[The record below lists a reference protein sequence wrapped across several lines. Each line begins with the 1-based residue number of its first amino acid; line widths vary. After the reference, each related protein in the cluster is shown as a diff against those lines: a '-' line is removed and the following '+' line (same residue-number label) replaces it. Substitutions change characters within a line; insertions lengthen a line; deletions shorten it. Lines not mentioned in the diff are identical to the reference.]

1 MAVNLTAYG
10 FLNYYN
16 VLQMVKPSN
25 HNNLPK
31 NTSDTLI
38 GDDPTGTHQ

>member
-10 FLNYYN
+10 FLDNYN
-16 VLQMVKPSN
+16 VLQTVKPLN

-31 NTSDTLI
+31 NKSDILI